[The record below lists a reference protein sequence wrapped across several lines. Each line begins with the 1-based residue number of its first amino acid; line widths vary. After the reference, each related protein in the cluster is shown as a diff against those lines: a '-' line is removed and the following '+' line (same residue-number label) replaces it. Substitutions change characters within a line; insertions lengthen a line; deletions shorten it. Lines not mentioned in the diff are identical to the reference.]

1 MKTTTNKNKKK
12 NHTPTVIPL
21 PMVNTHLAFIY
32 NIRIAFREYVG
43 SKIESHSYLDLI
55 QCSQDIPIGQT
66 NERKK
71 QTNKQTTNALDTA
84 KKDICIVDEIS

>member
-1 MKTTTNKNKKK
+1 MKEWKQQQIKTKK

-21 PMVNTHLAFIY
+21 PMVNTYLAFIY

-55 QCSQDIPIGQT
+55 QCSQDIPIVQT

-71 QTNKQTTNALDTA
+71 QTNKQQMRSTQR
-84 KKDICIVDEIS
+84 KKIFVS